1 MPGYLLHQGATVLCM
16 HGWPQNHREFLPVI
30 EGLAEQYA
38 LSLPTCAGTP
48 IATNPTTATSQRRSP
63 KTFSVMISA
72 ARRLWHWPTSHRAAP
87 YHLPRSRHLLS
98 D

>member
-1 MPGYLLHQGATVLCM
+1 M

-38 LSLPTCAGTP
+38 F
-48 IATNPTTATSQRRSP
+48 IAPDLRGYADSDKPYDGYEP
-63 KTFSVMISA
+63 KTIAEDMISA

-87 YHLPRSRHLLS
+87 YHLPRSRHLSS